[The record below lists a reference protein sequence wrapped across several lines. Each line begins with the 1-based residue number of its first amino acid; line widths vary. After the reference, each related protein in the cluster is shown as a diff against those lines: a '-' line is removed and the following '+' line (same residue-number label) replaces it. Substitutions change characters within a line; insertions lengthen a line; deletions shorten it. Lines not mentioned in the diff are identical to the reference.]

1 MMKKKLSG
9 YSLTA
14 LTLAMCTQRMS
25 IAVGNIFYGLAIV
38 LFLVDVIERR
48 RRGET
53 FHLAPHV
60 KHYFWAYAFFALTL
74 LPSALLSPD
83 VSFSFGKYLNSIVG
97 RIVVLPMLLFLDVD
111 EKAIKKALL
120 CFIAFIAFD
129 GLCTFGERL
138 ITGADR
144 AHGLGDGWLRHA
156 SIVATVFPASIILWL
171 QKAEKISHR
180 NGLLG
185 AAVLIV
191 LGAIGSGTRS
201 SWVGI
206 FVSVI
211 LVTAESLRERNSRI
225 VAVLLALSCSFAVIA
240 ASPALSQRF
249 FSISNV
255 TTDRS
260 NGDRIE
266 AWKKAAVMIQD
277 KPVFGFGILQGGKA
291 YLAHYRT
298 KADTQGLH
306 HFHNIYVQTAVDSG
320 LVGLM
325 GLASWILS
333 SFYLFRHVENPYA
346 FAGFCAWI
354 GFCTVGMFDYTLGM
368 SAAVKTLLFMTG
380 CCLRLETSLG
390 NKEEKT
396 L

>member
-1 MMKKKLSG
+1 MKKKLSG

-180 NGLLG
+180 NGLLV

-191 LGAIGSGTRS
+191 LRRHWQRHKKLLGGHFRICDCCDRREFAGTKFRDYRGPF
-201 SWVGI
+201 GI
-206 FVSVI
+206 KLLFC
-211 LVTAESLRERNSRI
+211 RDCRKSRPFPT
-225 VAVLLALSCSFAVIA
+225 V
-240 ASPALSQRF
+240 F
-249 FSISNV
+249 FYFECN
-255 TTDRS
+255 DRS
-260 NGDRIE
+260 
-266 AWKKAAVMIQD
+266 
-277 KPVFGFGILQGGKA
+277 
-291 YLAHYRT
+291 
-298 KADTQGLH
+298 
-306 HFHNIYVQTAVDSG
+306 VQWRPNRSMEESGCHDSG
-320 LVGLM
+320 
-325 GLASWILS
+325 
-333 SFYLFRHVENPYA
+333 
-346 FAGFCAWI
+346 
-354 GFCTVGMFDYTLGM
+354 
-368 SAAVKTLLFMTG
+368 
-380 CCLRLETSLG
+380 
-390 NKEEKT
+390 
-396 L
+396 

>member
-1 MMKKKLSG
+1 
-9 YSLTA
+9 
-14 LTLAMCTQRMS
+14 
-25 IAVGNIFYGLAIV
+25 
-38 LFLVDVIERR
+38 
-48 RRGET
+48 
-53 FHLAPHV
+53 
-60 KHYFWAYAFFALTL
+60 
-74 LPSALLSPD
+74 
-83 VSFSFGKYLNSIVG
+83 
-97 RIVVLPMLLFLDVD
+97 MLLFLDVD

-180 NGLLG
+180 NGLLV

-201 SWVGI
+201 SWVGV

-277 KPVFGFGILQGGKA
+277 KPVFGFGILQGGNG
-291 YLAHYRT
+291 LSGPLPH
-298 KADTQGLH
+298 QG
-306 HFHNIYVQTAVDSG
+306 
-320 LVGLM
+320 
-325 GLASWILS
+325 
-333 SFYLFRHVENPYA
+333 
-346 FAGFCAWI
+346 
-354 GFCTVGMFDYTLGM
+354 
-368 SAAVKTLLFMTG
+368 
-380 CCLRLETSLG
+380 
-390 NKEEKT
+390 
-396 L
+396 

>member
-1 MMKKKLSG
+1 MKKKLSG

-180 NGLLG
+180 NGLLVACLLYTSD
-185 AAVLIV
+185 AAD
-191 LGAIGSGTRS
+191 
-201 SWVGI
+201 
-206 FVSVI
+206 
-211 LVTAESLRERNSRI
+211 E
-225 VAVLLALSCSFAVIA
+225 
-240 ASPALSQRF
+240 
-249 FSISNV
+249 
-255 TTDRS
+255 
-260 NGDRIE
+260 
-266 AWKKAAVMIQD
+266 
-277 KPVFGFGILQGGKA
+277 
-291 YLAHYRT
+291 
-298 KADTQGLH
+298 
-306 HFHNIYVQTAVDSG
+306 
-320 LVGLM
+320 
-325 GLASWILS
+325 
-333 SFYLFRHVENPYA
+333 
-346 FAGFCAWI
+346 
-354 GFCTVGMFDYTLGM
+354 
-368 SAAVKTLLFMTG
+368 
-380 CCLRLETSLG
+380 
-390 NKEEKT
+390 
-396 L
+396 